1 MNIVIFGASG
11 MVGQGVLLEC
21 LRDVSVTRVVVV
33 GRSSAGR
40 QHAKLREL
48 LVPDLF
54 DLSSIANDLKGLD
67 ACFFCLGVTSA
78 GMKEADYRRITYDLT
93 LSVAQRLIE
102 RNPELAF
109 VYVSGSGTDSSERG
123 RSMWA
128 RVKGATENALLRMP
142 FRAAYMFRPG
152 FIQPMDGIRSKT
164 PLYQFFY
171 VALGPV
177 MPLLRRTF
185 SQSITTTRDVGRA
198 MLSVARDGWPTPILE
213 QRDIIRAVRSTD
225 NRGSANLI

>member
-1 MNIVIFGASG
+1 MNVVIFGASG

-21 LRDVSVTRVVVV
+21 LRDDAVERVVVV

-48 LVPDLF
+48 LTPDLF
-54 DLSSIANDLKGLD
+54 DLSTIADDLTGLD

-78 GMKEADYRRITYDLT
+78 GMSEADYQRITYDLT
-93 LSVAQRLIE
+93 LSVAQVLVE
-102 RNPELAF
+102 RNAALTF
-109 VYVSGSGTDSSERG
+109 LFVSGSGTDSTERG

-128 RVKGATENALLRMP
+128 RVKGATENALLCMP

-164 PLYQFFY
+164 PLYQSFLT
-171 VALGPV
+171 VLRPV
-177 MPLLRRTF
+177 LPFLQRLF
-185 SQSITTTRDVGRA
+185 SQSITTTRELGRA
-198 MLSVARDGWPTPILE
+198 MVRVARDGWPTPLLE
-213 QRDIIRAVRSTD
+213 QRDIIRAGRARST
-225 NRGSANLI
+225 